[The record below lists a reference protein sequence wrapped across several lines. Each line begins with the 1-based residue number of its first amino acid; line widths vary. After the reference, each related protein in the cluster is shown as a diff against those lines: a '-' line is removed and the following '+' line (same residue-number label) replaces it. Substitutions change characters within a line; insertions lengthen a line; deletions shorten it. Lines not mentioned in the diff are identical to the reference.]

1 MDTLAFGCILPATGR
16 IRDFHPLER
25 ALAGR
30 TTQAKRASVMM
41 PSYFH
46 SFRLIGQKTCY
57 KTAIAIEISMAIAVL
72 SFLKEDRGWTKN
84 VFRMLVNS

>member
-1 MDTLAFGCILPATGR
+1 MGEYREWFDAMGAENAHRGSYADNMGKCRESTSSPDFIL
-16 IRDFHPLER
+16 
-25 ALAGR
+25 
-30 TTQAKRASVMM
+30 
-41 PSYFH
+41 
-46 SFRLIGQKTCY
+46 RLIGQKTCY

>member
-1 MDTLAFGCILPATGR
+1 M
-16 IRDFHPLER
+16 IRVKSNTFFVCKKE
-25 ALAGR
+25 GG
-30 TTQAKRASVMM
+30 KNG
-41 PSYFH
+41 
-46 SFRLIGQKTCY
+46 LIGQKTCY

>member
-1 MDTLAFGCILPATGR
+1 M
-16 IRDFHPLER
+16 RDSE
-25 ALAGR
+25 
-30 TTQAKRASVMM
+30 TKN
-41 PSYFH
+41 
-46 SFRLIGQKTCY
+46 RLIGQKTCY

>member
-1 MDTLAFGCILPATGR
+1 MDRKRKEVIRLKHLFSLSSSDMALSLFATTVKKG
-16 IRDFHPLER
+16 
-25 ALAGR
+25 
-30 TTQAKRASVMM
+30 
-41 PSYFH
+41 
-46 SFRLIGQKTCY
+46 LIGQKTCY

>member
-1 MDTLAFGCILPATGR
+1 MW
-16 IRDFHPLER
+16 
-25 ALAGR
+25 
-30 TTQAKRASVMM
+30 
-41 PSYFH
+41 
-46 SFRLIGQKTCY
+46 LIGQKTCY

>member
-1 MDTLAFGCILPATGR
+1 MPG
-16 IRDFHPLER
+16 
-25 ALAGR
+25 
-30 TTQAKRASVMM
+30 SVRYRVIGQKE
-41 PSYFH
+41 SVEIAVVVEIW
-46 SFRLIGQKTCY
+46 LIGQKTCY

>member
-1 MDTLAFGCILPATGR
+1 M
-16 IRDFHPLER
+16 
-25 ALAGR
+25 R
-30 TTQAKRASVMM
+30 TINKQQI
-41 PSYFH
+41 
-46 SFRLIGQKTCY
+46 RLIGQKTCY